1 MKTILNVIVVLAI
14 ANLLAI
20 GGFVGW
26 LRSSDRL
33 NWARAGEIRKLLSK
47 TITDEKTEAQAA
59 AAKAEADKKAA
70 AEAAKAA
77 RPPLTAE
84 ERLSARIEATKQDEE
99 RINRL
104 HREVEDLQ
112 RGLAAERS
120 AIDADKAAF
129 AAQKKAFEDTVK
141 QTQSDLADAQFQKS
155 LTVLTTLKPAQS
167 ATILQQLIAGVTPGV
182 APATGAASGGN
193 GPLIA
198 NGSPLGASAAGSAP
212 GQPGMADA
220 LRYLD
225 AMDDRPRGKI
235 LAEIAMTDPKLAT
248 QLLEQLRKRGEF
260 AGVASGAP

>member
-26 LRSSDRL
+26 LNSSDRL
-33 NWARAGEIRKLLSK
+33 NWERAGEIRKLLSK

-70 AEAAKAA
+70 EEAVKAA

-84 ERLSARIEATKQDEE
+84 ERLGARIEATKLDEE

-112 RGLAAERS
+112 RGLAAER
-120 AIDADKAAF
+120 AALENEKAAF
-129 AAQKKAFEDTVK
+129 VAQKKAFEDSVK
-141 QTQSDLADAQFQKS
+141 QTQADLTDAQFQKS
-155 LTVLTTLKPAQS
+155 LTVMTTLKPAQA
-167 ATILQQLIAGVTPGV
+167 ATLVQQLIAGTQPSF
-182 APATGAASGGN
+182 APAGG
-193 GPLIA
+193 GGGLSA
-198 NGSPLGASAAGSAP
+198 NGSPAAGNATQAS

-220 LRYLD
+220 LRYLN

-235 LAEIAMTDPKLAT
+235 LAEIVKSDPKLAT
-248 QLLEQLRKRGEF
+248 QLLEQIRKRGEF
-260 AGVASGAP
+260 AGVASSAP